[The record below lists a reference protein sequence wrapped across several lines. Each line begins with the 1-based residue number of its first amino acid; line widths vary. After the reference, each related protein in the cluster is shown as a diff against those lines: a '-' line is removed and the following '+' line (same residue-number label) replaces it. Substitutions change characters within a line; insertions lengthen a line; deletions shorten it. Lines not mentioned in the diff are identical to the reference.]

1 MGDRF
6 NGGSMEQRHYRGNI
20 DPNAL
25 AQHLLDTW
33 DQGDTVAQALEGE
46 EGTIVQVGQR
56 SGGFF
61 SDEPQS
67 ALTLALEPVS
77 DGLRVT
83 LGEQQWYRDGDGQIM
98 VGGLIGF
105 FPFFFTWPLGG
116 GRDEPVDPQLSS
128 QVWDSVEGYVQQ
140 YGAVTGATRRL
151 PQQPEAA
158 TGATTRLPQ
167 QPEAA
172 TGATIRLAGVYC
184 PSCGTE
190 NVSEAQRCR
199 ECGTY
204 LQARACQQCGVSNP
218 ATANFCMRCG
228 SSLNSERAV
237 NE

>member
-1 MGDRF
+1 
-6 NGGSMEQRHYRGNI
+6 MEQRIYQGTI

-33 DQGDTVAQALEGE
+33 DQGDTAAQALEGD
-46 EGTIVQVGQR
+46 EGIIVQVGQR

-61 SDEPQS
+61 SDEPTS
-67 ALTLALEPVS
+67 AVTVALEPVS

-83 LGEQQWYRDGDGQIM
+83 LGEQQWYRDGGGQIM

-116 GRDEPVDPQLSS
+116 GRDEPVDPALTS
-128 QVWDSVEGYVQQ
+128 QVWESVERYVQPD
-140 YGAVTGATRRL
+140 GAVTGATTRMS
-151 PQQPEAA
+151 QQPEAA
-158 TGATTRLPQ
+158 TGATTRLPEQ
-167 QPEAA
+167 TSAA
-172 TGATIRLAGVYC
+172 TGATIRLPGIHC

-190 NVSEAQRCR
+190 NLPEAVRCR

-204 LQARACQQCGVSNP
+204 LQARACPQCGVSNP

-228 SSLNSERAV
+228 SSLSSTRTV
-237 NE
+237 DR